1 MKVLIT
7 GAGGFV
13 APYAA
18 QAFAA
23 RFPGVALVGTR
34 LGGDPHP
41 GFPDALALD
50 ICDAGAI
57 AAALEATRPTHVLHL
72 AGVAAPQQANGDPQ
86 AAWRINLM
94 GTLSLGREILR
105 VSPDTIF
112 LNAGSGLAYGDSANR
127 AAPLD
132 EDVAFA
138 PLDEYGATKAAADL
152 ALGALARRGL
162 KVVRL
167 RPFNHT
173 GAGQNENYA
182 IPAFAAQIAA
192 IEAGE
197 RAPVIR
203 VGDLEAQRDF
213 CDVADIAD
221 AYALAAGAAMQGRL
235 APGRAFNLCSGRA
248 LPMRAMLDML
258 LAMSRAQVE
267 IVHDPAR
274 TRPSDIPRMIG
285 DPARAAAELGWRAAI
300 PLERTLAAVL
310 DAQRARVKR
319 P

>member
-18 QAFAA
+18 QAFMT
-23 RFPGVALVGTR
+23 RFPGVGIVGTS
-34 LGGDPHP
+34 LSGGARP
-41 GFPDALALD
+41 GFPVVHALD
-50 ICDAGAI
+50 VADADAVV
-57 AAALEATRPTHVLHL
+57 AALEATRPTHVLHL
-72 AGVAAPQQANGDPQ
+72 AGVAAPQQAGADPQ
-86 AAWRINLM
+86 AAWRINLL
-94 GTLSLGREILR
+94 GTLALARAILK
-105 VSPDTIF
+105 VSPGAIL
-112 LNAGSGLAYGDSANR
+112 LNAGSALAYGDSAHR

-132 EDVAFA
+132 EEAAFA

-173 GAGQNENYA
+173 GAGQSEDYA

-203 VGDLEAQRDF
+203 VGDLAAQRDF
-213 CDVADIAD
+213 CDVADVAD
-221 AYALAAGAAMQGRL
+221 AYALAAIAAADGRV

-248 LPMRAMLDML
+248 SSLRGVLDML
-258 LAMSRAQVE
+258 LAMSAARVE
-267 IVHDPAR
+267 IVNDPAR
-274 TRPSDIPRMIG
+274 MRPSDIPRMAG
-285 DPARAAAELGWRAAI
+285 DPRRAEAELGWRAAI
-300 PLERTLAAVL
+300 PLQCTIESVLAAFRSKYL
-310 DAQRARVKR
+310 
-319 P
+319 